1 MDRIGCILTVRRTST
16 YGLTDGGRA
25 GMIYVYIGSFVGF
38 FAAVI
43 SMAEISSVYVFP
55 YMSRFTFTIGS
66 DFSPGHQHLLVN
78 TTGSANLAPQER
90 NGS

>member
-1 MDRIGCILTVRRTST
+1 MLTARRTAT

-43 SMAEISSVYVFP
+43 SMAEISSVYVILL
-55 YMSRFTFTIGS
+55 MNWVTFTIDS
-66 DFSPGHQHLLVN
+66 DYSPGHRHLLVN
-78 TTGSANLAPQER
+78 TTGSANLALQER